1 MDPLFLSLDEVL
13 SLHEDQIR
21 RYGGSGGVRDLGL
34 LESAIG
40 TVTATF
46 GGFFL
51 HETLFEMA
59 AAYLFH
65 ICRNHPFIDGNK
77 RTAVAAALT
86 FLEMNG
92 IEIDAGEADFYN
104 LVIGVAEGKVTKA
117 AVAVFFEEHATR
129 ALLNRFEVRGSRLE
143 VRVKK

>member
-1 MDPLFLSLDEVL
+1 VDPLFLTLDEVL

-34 LESAIG
+34 LESAMG
-40 TVTATF
+40 TVMATF
-46 GGFFL
+46 GGSFL
-51 HETLFEMA
+51 HGSVLEMA

-65 ICRNHPFIDGNK
+65 ISRNHPFMDGNK

-92 IEIDAGEADFYN
+92 IEVDAKEKEFYE

-117 AVAVFFEEHATR
+117 AVAVFFEEHR
-129 ALLNRFEVRGSRLE
+129 SP
-143 VRVKK
+143 